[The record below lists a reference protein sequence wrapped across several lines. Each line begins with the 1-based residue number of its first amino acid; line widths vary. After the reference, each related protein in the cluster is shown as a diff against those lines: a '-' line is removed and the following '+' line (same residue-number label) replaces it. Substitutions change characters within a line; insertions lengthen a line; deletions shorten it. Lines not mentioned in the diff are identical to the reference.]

1 MHQIFQAEITGV
13 KVIAHIYRNRAK
25 LTEHLTPQNYDG
37 ATGEFMKLPQSVE
50 TAFTGLEAA
59 IVLIAFVVVAA
70 VFSYVVLGAG
80 FYTTQTAQATVHT
93 GVAQASS
100 SVEIAGNV
108 MGVALGAN
116 PERLTYINASIM
128 LMAGGTPMDLN
139 QMVISYS
146 DTGGGRNASINMTPA
161 GCDSILSVNAD
172 TDKDIRWCVS
182 QRINEVGTS
191 NNLLE
196 PNEIWIISIG
206 MPPSA
211 TVNQKITF
219 HLQPAVGAV
228 SSFSKTIPGALS
240 RVQPLY

>member
-1 MHQIFQAEITGV
+1 
-13 KVIAHIYRNRAK
+13 
-25 LTEHLTPQNYDG
+25 
-37 ATGEFMKLPQSVE
+37 MKLPQSIE

-146 DTGGGRNASINMTPA
+146 DTGGGRNPGIAMIPS
-161 GCDSILSVNAD
+161 GCGSILSANAA
-172 TDKDIRWCVS
+172 TDNDIEWCVS
-182 QRINEVGTS
+182 QKINEVGTPNS
-191 NNLLE
+191 LLE
-196 PNEIWIISIG
+196 PNEIWILSIG
-206 MPPSA
+206 MPDSA
-211 TVNQKITF
+211 RINQKITF
-219 HLQPAVGAV
+219 NLQPAVGAV
-228 SSFSKTIPGALS
+228 STFSKTVPGALS
-240 RVQPLY
+240 RIQPLY